1 MNFNDK
7 MLSCAMAKEIDMVD
21 YLLSLGHEPARISRH
36 HYWYL
41 SPLRSERTASFK
53 VNRNWNTWYDFGDG
67 RGGTIIDFGIL
78 YFKCSIPEFLLKL
91 SASSLEQQTVQIQT
105 NRIKEDEETIH
116 ISEIKSIR
124 SSALLCYLKQR
135 KIDPDIALHWCKEIT
150 FTIYQKQYYAIGFPN
165 DLNGYELRNE
175 FFKGSTRPKGI
186 TTIDNKADTLYVFEG
201 FFDFLSFQTMNKNSE
216 CITENFIVLNS
227 LSFIES
233 IKPLIPQYNSIKLF
247 LDRDAKGQSC
257 TGELIRLSSTI
268 TDASHLYH
276 RHKDLNDWL
285 MHFGLS
291 GNLLPE

>member
-1 MNFNDK
+1 
-7 MLSCAMAKEIDMVD
+7 MAKEIDMVD
-21 YLLSLGHEPARISRH
+21 YLRSLGLEPTRISRH

-53 VNRNWNTWYDFGDG
+53 INRNWNTWYDFGDG
-67 RGGTIIDFGIL
+67 RGGTIIDFGIH
-78 YFKCSIPEFLLKL
+78 YFNCSIPEFLLKL
-91 SASSLEQQTVQIQT
+91 SASSLEQQTASIQT
-105 NRIKEDEETIH
+105 NTRKEDEETIH

-124 SSALLCYLKQR
+124 SPALLCYLKQR
-135 KIDPDIALHWCKEIT
+135 KIDPDIARQWCKEIT
-150 FTIYQKQYYAIGFPN
+150 FSIHLKEYYAIGFPN

-186 TTIDNKADTLYVFEG
+186 TTIDYKADTLYVFEG
-201 FFDFLSFQTMNKNSE
+201 FFDFLSFLTINKNRE
-216 CITENFIVLNS
+216 CVTENFIVLNS

-233 IKPLIPQYNSIKLF
+233 IKPVIPQYKLIKLF

-257 TGELIRLSSTI
+257 TGELISLSNTI
-268 TDASHLYH
+268 TDESHLYH

-291 GNLLPE
+291 DNLPPKLQV